1 MLRTGRISENDLK
14 EVAVLE
20 AEIFSDAWSRKGLA
34 ETLEQPGAVIFGVW
48 EDEMLAGYVILYFVL
63 DEGEIERIAVRKALR
78 RRGAA
83 RMLFECV
90 LEFCREKRIE
100 RLFLEVRRSNV
111 AAQAFYR
118 RCGFQENGIRKNF
131 YTNPSEDAILYIWN

>member
-1 MLRTGRISENDLK
+1 MFRTGRISESDLK
-14 EVAVLE
+14 EVAALE

-34 ETLEQPGAVIFGVW
+34 ETLEQPGAVMFGVW

-78 RRGAA
+78 RKGAA

-90 LEFCREKRIE
+90 LEAMLQPRHFTGNADFRKTVFAKTSIRIP
-100 RLFLEVRRSNV
+100 RKMLYYIS
-111 AAQAFYR
+111 
-118 RCGFQENGIRKNF
+118 GIK
-131 YTNPSEDAILYIWN
+131 